1 MTGKWKCVCGWL
13 LCICLLIGTIP
24 TATVNAQETAV
35 ADYVTVQDETSF
47 MRALAQGKNILV
59 DGRIT
64 IGSEVESNGQ
74 MRPVQIPGGTV
85 ITGNGTGSIT
95 SRSPIQIVGDDVRI
109 SDIELV
115 FSSSNSLNSVP
126 HREIF
131 LAGHSQI
138 GRAHV

>member
-115 FSSSNSLNSVP
+115 FSSSNS
-126 HREIF
+126 
-131 LAGHSQI
+131 
-138 GRAHV
+138 

>member
-74 MRPVQIPGGTV
+74 MRPVQIPGGDCYYRKWDRQYYKPFT
-85 ITGNGTGSIT
+85 
-95 SRSPIQIVGDDVRI
+95 D
-109 SDIELV
+109 SD
-115 FSSSNSLNSVP
+115 
-126 HREIF
+126 R
-131 LAGHSQI
+131 
-138 GRAHV
+138 RR